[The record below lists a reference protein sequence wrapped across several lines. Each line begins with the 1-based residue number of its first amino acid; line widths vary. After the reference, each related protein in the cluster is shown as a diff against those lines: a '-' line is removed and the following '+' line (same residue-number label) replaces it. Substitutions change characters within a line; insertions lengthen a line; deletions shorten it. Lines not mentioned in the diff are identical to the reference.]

1 MERINEKRLFSI
13 VMYLSLILGALICA
27 GINRMTIAGMLVQV
41 CYSLIIGV
49 VFMTLLH
56 AREDMLWAQIPE
68 KLVYL
73 FSFSVSLCLIG
84 AASRYHIGLFWL
96 LPLAVV
102 GYLETVEI
110 KAVTFG
116 VLMLDYLCNA
126 ALIHKDINLL
136 VGYFI
141 MAVAIVMILSMLH
154 DRKEMPYAGVILAA
168 LCIALFVI
176 RCGFQSS
183 EIFRQRYF
191 LILEI
196 SSLVFVAVFS
206 GILQIVCGS
215 ADSIGVSGLQD
226 MSSEVE
232 EEDVNSIEQKIM
244 TAVPAEED
252 TTEPDEFVRDP
263 EIVTAVPEP
272 AEHKRPEQAAS
283 VEIFDMMAYLQDDF
297 PLILQLKEEDTLYQH
312 SYEISRLSGLAA
324 RKLGCNEALAA
335 VGGMF
340 HEAGR
345 MLSAENYMEG
355 NASLAEQYGFPEDLA
370 AVIRQ
375 HNTGSEIPKSPE
387 AAIVMLSDCI
397 VSTSEYLRKNG
408 KRDAISDDQLVMS
421 IFTNRI
427 NKGGLDEAGLTD
439 AQLDTLKA
447 FYIAHAFEI

>member
-102 GYLETVEI
+102 GYLESVEI

-126 ALIHKDINLL
+126 ALVHKDINLL

-141 MAVAIVMILSMLH
+141 MAAAIVMILSMLR
-154 DRKEMPYAGVILAA
+154 DRKEMPYAGVILVA

-206 GILQIVCGS
+206 GILQIVCGTAGGDGA
-215 ADSIGVSGLQD
+215 AD
-226 MSSEVE
+226 
-232 EEDVNSIEQKIM
+232 
-244 TAVPAEED
+244 
-252 TTEPDEFVRDP
+252 
-263 EIVTAVPEP
+263 VPEMSP
-272 AEHKRPEQAAS
+272 DVEAGIGPEPEENKRQEPEAS
-283 VEIFDMMAYLQDDF
+283 VESFDMMAYLQDDY

-324 RKLGCNEALAA
+324 RELGCNEALAA

-345 MLSAENYMEG
+345 IISPDNYMEG
-355 NASLAEQYGFPEDLA
+355 NAVLAEQYGFPEDLA

-387 AAIVMLSDCI
+387 AAVVMLSDCI

-408 KRDAISDDQLVMS
+408 KRGAISDDQLVMS

-447 FYIAHAFEI
+447 FYVAHAFEI

>member
-102 GYLETVEI
+102 GYLESVEI

-126 ALIHKDINLL
+126 ALVHKDINLL

-141 MAVAIVMILSMLH
+141 MAAAIVMILSMLR
-154 DRKEMPYAGVILAA
+154 DRKEMPYAGVILVA

-206 GILQIVCGS
+206 GILQIVCGTAGGDGA
-215 ADSIGVSGLQD
+215 AD
-226 MSSEVE
+226 
-232 EEDVNSIEQKIM
+232 
-244 TAVPAEED
+244 
-252 TTEPDEFVRDP
+252 
-263 EIVTAVPEP
+263 VPEMSP
-272 AEHKRPEQAAS
+272 DVEAGIGPEPEENKRQEPEAS
-283 VEIFDMMAYLQDDF
+283 EESFDMMAYLQDDY

-324 RKLGCNEALAA
+324 RELGCNEALAA

-345 MLSAENYMEG
+345 IISPDNYMEG
-355 NASLAEQYGFPEDLA
+355 NAVLAEQYGFPEDLA

-387 AAIVMLSDCI
+387 AAVVMLSDCI

-408 KRDAISDDQLVMS
+408 KRGAISDDQLVMS

-447 FYIAHAFEI
+447 FYVAHAFEI